1 MSTIYQNIDFGSY
14 SAEPSAQEY
23 GKEYVITLETAA
35 DKIPASNYE
44 ESNSYSTFVSNMMNG
59 NVAGFAMALMNDDS
73 NKIFVN
79 MSDIVLPT
87 EIGETVEG
95 TMQLVSFPTTYV
107 EPQ

>member
-44 ESNSYSTFVSNMMNG
+44 ESNSY
-59 NVAGFAMALMNDDS
+59 
-73 NKIFVN
+73 
-79 MSDIVLPT
+79 
-87 EIGETVEG
+87 
-95 TMQLVSFPTTYV
+95 
-107 EPQ
+107 